1 MSALISSVFTL
12 SDATELS
19 RAVIFHPRA
28 GANRVAVA
36 EDIVHAAD
44 VRPEFV
50 FQQALRRKRRL
61 EFAGKFKIILASLT
75 CSG

>member
-1 MSALISSVFTL
+1 MEV
-12 SDATELS
+12 
-19 RAVIFHPRA
+19 A
-28 GANRVAVA
+28 GAGRVAVA
-36 EDIVHAAD
+36 EDIVHAAY